1 MMSITMIVI
10 IWLLAPLIELGIIVG
25 LVIERDKVRRQLQ
38 VQNSG
43 KPEGTLKR
51 LEEKAKN
58 PYTAGYAHASG
69 YGVWPEQRSEQRQE
83 QRPEQRQEQ
92 RPEQRSEQKPEQNQ
106 EIQSANAISKYQPEK
121 TMVKCRQEKQEKS
134 EPKRIPFHGN
144 MGTAALIL
152 GIIFIVLAGAIFAT
166 TTWKIMEDSYK
177 ILFIFSGALLFFSAS
192 AMARKWFHIRKT
204 SNAFYLLGSI
214 FLFLSVI
221 AAAYFQVFGPEFILE
236 GSNRWKVLWV
246 GSLVLEGAFL
256 AGVKWFYERMY
267 AQSSLWCM
275 SVAMLFM
282 ALAFQVEWKDFCS
295 LMTIYSAGLV
305 VIEGLAKRK
314 KETGFLSAEKSAF
327 CTRLSREMPVFAHV
341 HFWLFGSITMVFGIS
356 DMALFQTTSVFGAA
370 ALLALVF
377 GMRFLKKTRQK
388 DLYGVMYALSAA
400 ELCFYASLILE
411 SYVFCFEGILL
422 FLLCVLTAWDIWKR
436 EDLGVPVLVIGAMMP
451 FYFYLE
457 DGTDVWWFS
466 YTIFLA
472 VYLFRYRRENAWRKP
487 ALSASAFLF
496 AVAFWGQSFIEW
508 PEWIELECYL
518 LPIVLLLWAMG
529 EIWGQ
534 SREMRWF
541 QSIGYMLCLGRLA
554 WDACVTEL
562 LADALITQV
571 CCLLFFIRGQM
582 KKDVWWVR
590 ISGGLMLVLALFMTK
605 EFWLSISWWIYLLAA
620 GIGLILFAAVSEKKK
635 D

>member
-25 LVIERDKVRRQLQ
+25 LVLERDKVKRQFQ
-38 VQNSG
+38 VQNPENPE
-43 KPEGTLKR
+43 KPEGTLKL

-69 YGVWPEQRSEQRQE
+69 YGVWPEQRPEQRQEQRQE
-83 QRPEQRQEQ
+83 QRPEQ
-92 RPEQRSEQKPEQNQ
+92 KPDQNQ
-106 EIQSANAISKYQPEK
+106 EIQPTNTIPKYQP
-121 TMVKCRQEKQEKS
+121 EKQEKS
-134 EPKRIPFHGN
+134 ERKGISVRGN

-166 TTWKIMEDSYK
+166 TTWKIMADGYK
-177 ILFIFSGALLFFSAS
+177 TLFIFSGALLFFGAS
-192 AMARKWFHIRKT
+192 AMAGKWFHIRKT

-221 AAAYFQVFGPEFILE
+221 AAAYFRIFGPEFILE

-256 AGVKWFYERMY
+256 AGVKWFHERMY

-275 SVAMLFM
+275 SAAMLFM
-282 ALAFQVEWKDFCS
+282 ALAFQVEWGDFCS

-305 VIEGLAKRK
+305 VIEGLVKRK
-314 KETGFLSAEKSAF
+314 KETGFLSAGKFAF

-341 HFWLFGSITMVFGIS
+341 HFWIFGSITMVSGIS
-356 DMALFQTTSVFGAA
+356 DMALFPTTSVFGAA

-400 ELCFYASLILE
+400 ELCFYASLFLE

-422 FLLCVLTAWDIWKR
+422 FLLCVLTAWDIWKK
-436 EDLGVPVLVIGAMMP
+436 EDLGVTVLVIGAMMP

-457 DGTDVWWFS
+457 EGTDVWWFS

-472 VYLFRYRRENAWRKP
+472 LYLFRYRRETTWRKP
-487 ALSASAFLF
+487 ALSASALLF
-496 AVAFWGQSFIEW
+496 ALAFWGQSFIEW
-508 PEWIELECYL
+508 PKWIELECYL
-518 LPIVLLLWAMG
+518 LPVVLLLWAMG
-529 EIWGQ
+529 EIWGK

-541 QSIGYMLCLGRLA
+541 QRIGYMLCLGRLA

-571 CCLLFFIRGQM
+571 CCLFFFIRGQM

-635 D
+635 N